1 MASSL
6 PRGRKPRKVA
16 GHARATNK
24 PASAPHPAAFPLRA
38 FALGTRSP
46 ATVRGPGA
54 WEFSVYLSGEGDR

>member
-16 GHARATNK
+16 GYARATNK
-24 PASAPHPAAFPLRA
+24 PASTPHPAALPLRA

-46 ATVRGPGA
+46 AMVRGPGA
-54 WEFSVYLSGEGDR
+54 WEFSVYLAGQADR